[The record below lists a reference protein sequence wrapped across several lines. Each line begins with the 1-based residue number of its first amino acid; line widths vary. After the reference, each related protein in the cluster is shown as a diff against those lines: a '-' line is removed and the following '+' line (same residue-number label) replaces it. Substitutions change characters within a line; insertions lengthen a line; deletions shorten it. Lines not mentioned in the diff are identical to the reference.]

1 MADKKDPSVNVHV
14 RLSAKQYDATYASAK
29 AERLSMADWIRRVLQ
44 AATNAKQPGR
54 RNAG

>member
-1 MADKKDPSVNVHV
+1 MEKKGPSVNVHL
-14 RLSAKQYDATYASAK
+14 RLSVKQYDATYAKAR

-54 RNAG
+54 RHAS